1 MNNSTQPLVTI
12 IVPVYNAAILLARCI
27 DSIRFQSYENLE
39 ILLINDGSTD
49 ASRTICEMYARVDD
63 RIRFIDRDNSGVSAT
78 RNHAISLAHGKY
90 LQFVDS
96 DDWLDEHAT
105 RMLVER
111 AESTDAD
118 LVIAHYCRVDG
129 DEKPVVCGFI
139 NQRGPISKRLFAEHL
154 MDEPASFYYGVMWNK
169 LYRRDIVQEHDI
181 QCDEELRWCEDF
193 LFNLEYIR
201 YCETFAAV
209 QTPMYYYVKN
219 KTGLT
224 SKVALAPIR
233 TMQTRQML
241 FEYYK
246 ELYQELGLYEQNKLQ
261 IHKYLIANT
270 KNG

>member
-1 MNNSTQPLVTI
+1 MNQPLVSI
-12 IVPVYNAAILLARCI
+12 IVPVYNAATLLARCI

-49 ASRTICEMYARVDD
+49 ASRAICEMYARVDE
-63 RIRFIDRDNSGVSAT
+63 RIRFIDRSNRGVSAT
-78 RNHAISLAHGKY
+78 RNHAINLAEGVY

-111 AESTDAD
+111 AESTNAD
-118 LVIAHYCRVDG
+118 LVIAHYCRVEGDG
-129 DEKPVVCGFI
+129 NPEVCGFI
-139 NQRGPISKRLFAEHL
+139 NQRGPITKRMFAEHL

-169 LYRRDIVQEHDI
+169 LYRRSII
-181 QCDEELRWCEDF
+181 QAHGIECDESLRWSEDF

-201 YCETFAAV
+201 WCETFAAV

-219 KTGLT
+219 RTGLT
-224 SKVALAPIR
+224 SKVARAPIR
-233 TMQTRQML
+233 TLQTRQML

-246 ELYQELGLYEQNKLQ
+246 ELYQELGLYEENKLQ

>member
-1 MNNSTQPLVTI
+1 MNHPLVSI
-12 IVPVYNAAILLARCI
+12 IVPVYNAATLLARCI

-49 ASRTICEMYARVDD
+49 ASRAICEMYARVDE

-78 RNHAISLAHGKY
+78 RNHAINLAKGVY

-111 AESTDAD
+111 AESTNAD
-118 LVIAHYCRVDG
+118 LVIAHYCRVEGDG
-129 DEKPVVCGFI
+129 NPEVCGFI
-139 NQRGPISKRLFAEHL
+139 NQRGPITKRMFAEHL

-169 LYRRDIVQEHDI
+169 LYRRSII
-181 QCDEELRWCEDF
+181 QAHGIECDESLRWCEDF

-201 YCETFAAV
+201 WCQTFAAV

-219 KTGLT
+219 RTGLT
-224 SKVALAPIR
+224 SKVARAPIR
-233 TMQTRQML
+233 TLQTRQML

-246 ELYQELGLYEQNKLQ
+246 ELYQELGLYEENKLQ

>member
-1 MNNSTQPLVTI
+1 MTQSLVSI
-12 IVPVYNAAILLARCI
+12 IVPVYNAATLLARCI

-49 ASRTICEMYARVDD
+49 ASRAICEMYARVDE

-78 RNHAISLAHGKY
+78 RNYAISLAQGQY

-111 AESTDAD
+111 AESTNAD
-118 LVIAHYCRVDG
+118 LVIAHYCRVEG
-129 DEKPVVCGFI
+129 DSNPEVCGFI
-139 NQRGPISKRLFAEHL
+139 NQRGPISKQMFAEHL

-169 LYRRDIVQEHDI
+169 LYRREIVQAHAIE
-181 QCDEELRWCEDF
+181 CDESLRWSEDF

-201 YCETFAAV
+201 WCETFAAV

-224 SKVALAPIR
+224 SKVARAPLR
-233 TMQTRQML
+233 TIQTRQML

-246 ELYQELGLYEQNKLQ
+246 ALYQELELYEQNKFQ